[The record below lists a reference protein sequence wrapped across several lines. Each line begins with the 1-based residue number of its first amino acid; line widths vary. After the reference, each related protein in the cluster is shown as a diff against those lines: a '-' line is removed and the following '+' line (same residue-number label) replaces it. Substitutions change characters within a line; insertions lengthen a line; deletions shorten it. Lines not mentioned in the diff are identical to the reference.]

1 RELLEAYGDATK
13 PGSLEG
19 VSRFARIH
27 LVYTYKVKE
36 MDDTPVRG
44 TFYEQDLQKVQI
56 PDDALYRIEK
66 VLKRQGNKVLVSWKG
81 FPPKHNS
88 WLNKK
93 DIQKL

>member
-1 RELLEAYGDATK
+1 MFKKGHLSGLTK
-13 PGSLEG
+13 EVFIVSNVAPG
-19 VSRFARIH
+19 V
-27 LVYTYKVKE
+27 VYNYKVKE

-44 TFYEQDLQKVQI
+44 TFYEQDFQKVQI

-81 FPPKHNS
+81 FPSKYNS